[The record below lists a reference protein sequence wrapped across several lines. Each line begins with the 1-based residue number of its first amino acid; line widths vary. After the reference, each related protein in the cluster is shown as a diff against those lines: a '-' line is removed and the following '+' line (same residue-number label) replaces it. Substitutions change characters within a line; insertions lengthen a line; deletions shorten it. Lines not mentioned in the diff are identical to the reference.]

1 MFVVRRAPLLPEG
14 PLVVAT
20 NADKTC
26 LDGQGGPSAPMHS
39 PLHSQTRGTDATAP
53 KCSSRSHTTR
63 TVTAAGAQSR
73 PPDVPKIWF
82 DWFAF
87 AWETFRA
94 RGL

>member
-1 MFVVRRAPLLPEG
+1 MFVVRRAPLLPER
-14 PLVVAT
+14 PLVAAT

-26 LDGQGGPSAPMHS
+26 LDGQGGHLCTHLSALSDTWRH
-39 PLHSQTRGTDATAP
+39 RRNGTETMQQQKPHYADRYGGGCA
-53 KCSSRSHTTR
+53 
-63 TVTAAGAQSR
+63 VT
-73 PPDVPKIWF
+73 PKIWF